1 MVSIVLNLLQSP
13 SDLLSRVFFFFL
25 YIKKVFPFVSYDR
38 PKLGKKSF
46 TLEISSMR
54 QGKKSLEEEVSG
66 DGVSTPRTESSP
78 VLEET
83 HLTPE

>member
-13 SDLLSRVFFFFL
+13 SDLVSRVFFFL

-38 PKLGKKSF
+38 QKLGKKSF

-66 DGVSTPRTESSP
+66 DGVSTSRTESSP